1 MQFRPFDK
9 ANKVGSIILKV
20 LAPFGEKRLI
30 GAFDAIKA
38 EFDYKLKNAEL
49 DPFLVGLVRIGE
61 EVAWVKGQVEK
72 IPDLLKNVDHLNREV
87 AGLTDQTV
95 QLKARL
101 DEATASL
108 DARAIDLR
116 NHDLRLDALEA
127 RPVPRGSKK
136 DAAPVAPPAPAPS
149 VEGEGQV
156 E

>member
-1 MQFRPFDK
+1 MQFKPFNK

-87 AGLTDQTV
+87 AGLTNQTV
-95 QLKARL
+95 QLK
-101 DEATASL
+101 EQL

-116 NHDLRLDALEA
+116 NHDLRPDALEA
-127 RPVPRGSKK
+127 RPAPKGSKK
-136 DAAPVAPPAPAPS
+136 DAASAPVAPPPPAPP
-149 VEGEGQV
+149 VEGEGQA